1 MYVRDMS
8 WNNDRSSISRISNSS
23 NIRSSNNSSRISN
36 NSISISSSNNNI
48 SRIIT
53 RDSQQRQQKQQQQ
66 QQQNSSSSSHRN
78 CRSINNNSNLLAEC
92 GNPATFDRHHTDST
106 DFDTGLTLLSSL
118 VLDPL
123 GGGTRIGNDLPL
135 ILPGGGLQSS
145 HLLIEVVACIDT
157 IADFLVIILCFV
169 IEC

>member
-66 QQQNSSSSSHRN
+66 NSSSSSSHRN
-78 CRSINNNSNLLAEC
+78 CRSISNNSNLLAER
-92 GNPATFDRHHTDST
+92 GNPATFDRHPTD
-106 DFDTGLTLLSSL
+106 
-118 VLDPL
+118 PM
-123 GGGTRIGNDLPL
+123 DLNIRSP
-135 ILPGGGLQSS
+135 P
-145 HLLIEVVACIDT
+145 
-157 IADFLVIILCFV
+157 F
-169 IEC
+169 